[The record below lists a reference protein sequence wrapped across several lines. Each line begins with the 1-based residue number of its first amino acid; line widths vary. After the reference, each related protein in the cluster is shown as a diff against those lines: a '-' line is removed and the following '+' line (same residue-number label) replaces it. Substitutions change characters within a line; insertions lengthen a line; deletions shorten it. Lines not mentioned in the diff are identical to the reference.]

1 MISYNLDVI
10 DVSAAFF
17 YCAKHYP
24 SSKPITHKK
33 LQNLMYYAQ
42 GFSILHNGKKIFDD
56 GFEIVGYGVICR
68 RLYDVYKG
76 ISYNR
81 ITDKMVK
88 GDCKNVIRNVDVF
101 NVLCNV
107 WKAFRNLTGSQLEIM
122 VHRDF
127 PFANAVKNN
136 HSTISDNDMMTFFN
150 KELMKC

>member
-1 MISYNLDVI
+1 MLK
-10 DVSAAFF
+10 AFPYF
-17 YCAKHYP
+17 TTARK
-24 SSKPITHKK
+24 
-33 LQNLMYYAQ
+33 
-42 GFSILHNGKKIFDD
+42 FFDD
-56 GFEIVGYGVICR
+56 GFEIVGDGVICR

-76 ISYNR
+76 ISYNC

-107 WKAFRNLTGSQLEIM
+107 WKAFRNLAGSQLEIM